1 MGSWTQIRVAC
12 KASDIDTVAS
22 VMSMLDN
29 GLLIEDANE
38 IDQMKTCYGELI
50 DEKMKN
56 ADRSRGAVS
65 IYVPED
71 KNPADYVSFIKE
83 RLGSVGIGYEISLE
97 GMKEED
103 WANSWKK
110 YFKPVRIGK
119 RLVVVPTWEKY
130 EPSSNDIILEMDPG
144 MAFGTGTHETT
155 RLCATLIEENMVPGA
170 KVLDIG
176 TGSGI
181 LAIAASK
188 LGAE

>member
-1 MGSWTQIRVAC
+1 
-12 KASDIDTVAS
+12 
-22 VMSMLDN
+22 
-29 GLLIEDANE
+29 
-38 IDQMKTCYGELI
+38 
-50 DEKMKN
+50 MKN

-176 TGSGI
+176 TGSRTLPSPPPSSVPNRCMPMI
-181 LAIAASK
+181 
-188 LGAE
+188 